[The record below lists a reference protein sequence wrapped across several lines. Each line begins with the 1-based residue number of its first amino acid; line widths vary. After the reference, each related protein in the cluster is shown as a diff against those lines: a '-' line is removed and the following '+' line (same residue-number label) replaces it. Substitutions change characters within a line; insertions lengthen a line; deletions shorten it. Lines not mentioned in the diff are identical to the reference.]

1 MFFCTEIGLL
11 PERQVEPLEVLV
23 RLIQKKY
30 SIQVRMYK
38 EIGDANYDDPKSSIL
53 PDYSR
58 DIMRYLKSIS
68 NGPIKLLDDLKL

>member
-1 MFFCTEIGLL
+1 MAPLLNICFKLFMFFCTEIGLL

-53 PDYSR
+53 PD
-58 DIMRYLKSIS
+58 LF
-68 NGPIKLLDDLKL
+68 